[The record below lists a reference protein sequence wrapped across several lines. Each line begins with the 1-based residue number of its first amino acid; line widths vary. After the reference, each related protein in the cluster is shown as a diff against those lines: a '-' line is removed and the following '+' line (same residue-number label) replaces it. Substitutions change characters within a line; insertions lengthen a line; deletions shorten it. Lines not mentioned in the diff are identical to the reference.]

1 MDTQTHTPPEESGSQ
16 ALKLLR
22 QKMKD
27 GTLGDVIRD
36 WKWILSFTKGRWFR
50 ILVYTLLGILS
61 SALGLATGI
70 AGKYLIDCI
79 VALDKSRLPLLAGLM
94 LLSGGASMA
103 LHSAT
108 ARYSARLNITM
119 RNDVQAHVFSRLNTG
134 QIGRAHV

>member
-1 MDTQTHTPPEESGSQ
+1 MDTQTHTPPEASGSQ

-61 SALGLATGI
+61 SAL
-70 AGKYLIDCI
+70 
-79 VALDKSRLPLLAGLM
+79 ALPPALPENI
-94 LLSGGASMA
+94 SSTASWPWTRA
-103 LHSAT
+103 
-108 ARYSARLNITM
+108 
-119 RNDVQAHVFSRLNTG
+119 VCPCWQA
-134 QIGRAHV
+134 